1 MDLGRALAAA
11 DLVVVTDVYA
21 AGEAP
26 VPGITGALVADGAAD
41 AGAEVRFMPR
51 LGDLPKLLAELVQP
65 GDMVLTMGAGD
76 NTGVGPQLLE
86 RLEGRGA

>member
-1 MDLGRALAAA
+1 M
-11 DLVVVTDVYA
+11 VVTDVYA

-51 LGDLPKLLAELVQP
+51 LGDLPKLLADLVEP

-76 NTGVGPQLLE
+76 ITSVGPQLLE